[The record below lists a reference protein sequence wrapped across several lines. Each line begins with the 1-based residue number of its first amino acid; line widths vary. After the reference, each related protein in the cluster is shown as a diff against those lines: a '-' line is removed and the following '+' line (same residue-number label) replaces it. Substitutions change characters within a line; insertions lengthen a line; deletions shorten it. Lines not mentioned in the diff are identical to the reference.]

1 MGKKF
6 GLLAIP
12 TFVSHRNI
20 IPYCNR
26 PFATVSEMDK
36 ALIDNWNKVVRKE
49 DKVIMNGDFALSGK
63 DKIIEIGQQLNGR
76 KTLILGNHDGASLKT
91 YYDAGFE
98 MVSKYPIVVEEF
110 FFVSH
115 MPPQF
120 MSDKTPY
127 VYFYAHVHNSEKYQ
141 TITKRSFCTS
151 AERINYTPILFDD
164 IKAQIQAL
172 CDKEGEE

>member
-12 TFVSHRNI
+12 TFVSHRNVI
-20 IPYCNR
+20 AYCNR
-26 PFATVSEMDK
+26 PFATVSEMNK

-49 DKVIMNGDFALSGK
+49 DKVIMNGDFALAGK
-63 DKIIEIGQQLNGR
+63 DKIIEIGRQLNGR

-110 FFVSH
+110 FIVSH
-115 MPPQF
+115 QPLFVQ
-120 MSDKTPY
+120 SNG
-127 VYFYAHVHNSEKYQ
+127 VYANIFAHVHDSPEYADYSS
-141 TITKRSFCTS
+141 RLFCVS
-151 AERINYTPILFDD
+151 AERINYTPIEFNEILR
-164 IKAQIQAL
+164 KMRE
-172 CDKEGEE
+172 CK